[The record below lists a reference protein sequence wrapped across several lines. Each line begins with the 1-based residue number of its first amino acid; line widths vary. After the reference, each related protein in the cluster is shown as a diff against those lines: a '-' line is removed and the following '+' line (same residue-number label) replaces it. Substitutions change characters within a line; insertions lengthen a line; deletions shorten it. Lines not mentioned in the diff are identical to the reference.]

1 MEMMHVPIMLE
12 FGAKVARRKQISIK
26 IPHNNMEV

>member
-12 FGAKVARRKQISIK
+12 FGARVERIKKSIK